1 MSKAITYEYMETP
14 EVVSNLGC
22 LLYGIIIST
31 DTNAD
36 TIAVYDGENDTHDK
50 VMQCKVNADT
60 TVPIIFSTPVK
71 LNNGLYVKFSQ
82 TTTRVT
88 VLWSQNDF

>member
-22 LLYGIIIST
+22 LLHGIIIST

-36 TIAVYDGENDTHDK
+36 TVIVYDGENETHDK
-50 VMQCKVNADT
+50 VMQCKLAADR
-60 TVPIIFSTPVK
+60 TVPIIFATPVK
-71 LNNGLYVKFSQ
+71 LKKGLYVKFSQ
-82 TTTRVT
+82 ATTRVT